1 MEKLR
6 IIFKHEFI
14 EKKAKN
20 FINDFCCKIV
30 AETQDTK
37 DEKTI
42 IYLSNMY
49 KEDLVKFIY
58 TKTNEIAGYYLFS
71 DTHEFSIIFKVR

>member
-6 IIFKHEFI
+6 IILNMNSQK
-14 EKKAKN
+14 KKAKN

-42 IYLSNMY
+42 ICLSKY
-49 KEDLVKFIY
+49 I
-58 TKTNEIAGYYLFS
+58 
-71 DTHEFSIIFKVR
+71 